1 MPKLGLG
8 LSSPQTNSS
17 SSFSLPPSSQY
28 TGTNVLLSPRL
39 SEFPGP
45 EPIVEQNNLLNAGQY
60 LNNGSPVEITGW
72 KHYSPTFTN
81 TGNYKSLAPKY
92 FLKANPP
99 YAIGG
104 SGPAGRHL
112 IKQFGITSTILGFN
126 SLSRTYPDPP
136 MRQITSS
143 ITGAGSGT
151 TNWVKYEMYQSVNIP
166 VGATSVKFGA
176 MILCPPDDTLRPHN
190 FGGVYIFAGPG
201 AGKPPVSVNFAAI
214 CGSSVAA
221 LPGVGASYVNYEEL
235 TSNSLLMFA
244 GPSIYS
250 TEINRWNSNLY
261 IKGSQQLAST
271 YQTWKQLDVQTPL
284 PLGNSGVDNTKIGFS
299 MYFAESHSYL
309 DSGATPTGSIWF
321 YDPYVVFS

>member
-17 SSFSLPPSSQY
+17 SSFSLPPASQY
-28 TGTNVLLSPRL
+28 TGTNVLLSARL
-39 SEFPGP
+39 SEFQGP
-45 EPIVEQNNLLNAGQY
+45 TPIVEQNNLNDAGQY
-60 LNNGSPVEITGW
+60 LNNGSPVAMSGW

-81 TGNYKSLAPKY
+81 IGNYKSLAPKY
-92 FLKANPP
+92 FLNAYPP

-104 SGPAGRHL
+104 NGPAGRHL
-112 IKQFGITSTILGFN
+112 IKQFGITSSLIGFN
-126 SLSRTYPDPP
+126 SLSRTFPDPP
-136 MRQITSS
+136 MRQITANT
-143 ITGAGSGT
+143 TGAGSST

-176 MILCPPDDTLRPHN
+176 MVLCPPSDPLRPYN
-190 FGGVYIFAGPG
+190 FGGIYIFAGPG
-201 AGKPPVSVNFAAI
+201 AGKPPVGVNWTAI
-214 CGSSVAA
+214 CGSSVPA
-221 LPGVGASYVNYEEL
+221 LPGEGSSYVNYEET

-250 TEINRWNSNLY
+250 SQIDRWNSNLY
-261 IKGSQQLAST
+261 IKGLRQSDSG
-271 YQTWKQLDVQTPL
+271 YQTWKQLDIQTPL
-284 PLGNSGVDNTKIGFS
+284 PLGNSGVDNTKLGFS

-309 DSGATPTGSIWF
+309 NDEAIPTGSIWF